1 MAKGALPFVY
11 TDKGD
16 YKMDTSNLL
25 QLCVV
30 IIAACALIIQYK
42 QYKDSKKEKN
52 KDSNKKK

>member
-1 MAKGALPFVY
+1 MFILI
-11 TDKGD
+11 KGD
-16 YKMDTSNLL
+16 YIMDTANLL